1 MVDELK
7 RKYAVALQE
16 GRTEDATRLAQELRS
31 DTPVKS
37 SEVEAVDFTELNGVG
52 SELADELRESFDSFS
67 DLAEADREVLLDI
80 SGVGESRAD
89 SLIEQSRER

>member
-1 MVDELK
+1 MVDEVK
-7 RKYAVALQE
+7 RRYAVALQE
-16 GRTEDATRLAQELRS
+16 GRTEDATRLAQQLRS
-31 DTPVKS
+31 DEV
-37 SEVEAVDFTELNGVG
+37 SESEDVDFTELNGVG
-52 SELADELRESFDSFS
+52 SELADELRETFDGFS

>member
-1 MVDELK
+1 MVDEVK
-7 RKYAVALQE
+7 RRYAVALQE
-16 GRTEDATRLAQELRS
+16 GRTEDATRLAQQLRS
-31 DTPVKS
+31 DDAVEV
-37 SEVEAVDFTELNGVG
+37 SESEDVDFTELNGVG
-52 SELADELRESFDSFS
+52 SELADELRESFDGFS

>member
-1 MVDELK
+1 MVDEVK
-7 RKYAVALQE
+7 RRYAVALQE
-16 GRTEDATRLAQELRS
+16 GRTEDATRLAQQLRS
-31 DTPVKS
+31 DDAVEV
-37 SEVEAVDFTELNGVG
+37 SESEDVDFTELNGVG
-52 SELADELRESFDSFS
+52 SELADELRENFDGFS

>member
-1 MVDELK
+1 MVDEVK
-7 RKYAVALQE
+7 RRYAVALQE
-16 GRTEDATRLAQELRS
+16 GRTEDATRLAQQLRS
-31 DTPVKS
+31 DEV
-37 SEVEAVDFTELNGVG
+37 SESEDVDFTELNGVG
-52 SELADELRESFDSFS
+52 SELADELRESFDGFS

>member
-1 MVDELK
+1 MVDEVK
-7 RKYAVALQE
+7 RRYAVALQE
-16 GRTEDATRLAQELRS
+16 GRTEDATRLAQQLRS
-31 DTPVKS
+31 DEV
-37 SEVEAVDFTELNGVG
+37 SESEDVDFTELNGVG
-52 SELADELRESFDSFS
+52 SELADELRENFDGFS